1 MVKSCKYCG
10 AELSEDTL
18 FCPKC
23 GNYIKRK
30 EADKSSPVKWI
41 LIAVACM
48 LLVVA
53 AGMLIAT
60 NNSKTQTA
68 LTMQSDSNL
77 DASNEYVVY
86 LCDENNNTLADKF
99 IVVEINENSYTL
111 MTDENGFASINLT
124 VGEGSYQVN
133 SYFKGDDKYAE
144 SHTSDIIIK

>member
-1 MVKSCKYCG
+1 MAKSCKYCG

-30 EADKSSPVKWI
+30 EAKNSSPIKWI

-60 NNSKTQTA
+60 NTSKTQTA
-68 LTMQSDSNL
+68 LTMQSDSNM
-77 DASNEYVVY
+77 DSSNEYVVY
-86 LCDENNNTLADKF
+86 LCDENNNSLSDKF

-111 MTDENGFASINLT
+111 MTDAEGFARINLT
-124 VGEGSYQVN
+124 LGDGSYQVN
-133 SYFKGDDKYAE
+133 SYFRGDDTYAE
-144 SHTSDIIIK
+144 SHTSDIIIR